1 MKQSQDGSPLE
12 ILVTVDV
19 QITSTRI
26 YEEETPYFR
35 AIMVFSPRDLSSL
48 SYTLD
53 AEILSANDFFRS
65 EKVSDASL
73 EIICHTNLL
82 WRNNPPKYLATQ
94 KRIWQRTHCQ

>member
-26 YEEETPYFR
+26 HEEDTPFLG

-48 SYTLD
+48 SYTFD
-53 AEILSANDFFRS
+53 AEVLSV
-65 EKVSDASL
+65 K
-73 EIICHTNLL
+73 
-82 WRNNPPKYLATQ
+82 
-94 KRIWQRTHCQ
+94 